1 MSKGRWNMKV
11 AVGVIDAV
19 LGTVTLTPR
28 GLEIEGPEREILGRL
43 VRDFRSASRDD
54 EEVLR
59 RMLDRLQGYTWATE
73 VNEGGPGRA
82 AGPADRPETPRAAAS
97 DPEAG
102 AAGGVTLAPIE
113 IDDSW
118 LDAAG

>member
-1 MSKGRWNMKV
+1 MKV

-28 GLEIEGPEREILGRL
+28 GLEIDGPEREALGRL
-43 VRDFRSASRDD
+43 VEGFRSPGLDD
-54 EEVLR
+54 EGVLR
-59 RMLDRLQGYTWATE
+59 RMLDRLQGYTWAAE
-73 VNEGGPGRA
+73 VDEGGPCPDA
-82 AGPADRPETPRAAAS
+82 ARGTEAA
-97 DPEAG
+97 
-102 AAGGVTLAPIE
+102 AAGGVTFGPIE